1 VKSQGQSIQY
11 HGQISKD
18 HGSLLYSFF
27 VDYIRAAIFELQCRH
42 NSEQDTEPLPD
53 WFVTWKL
60 QRLNLATL
68 QSQQPEPSARQ
79 FDPSIPPNKL
89 FADDPTYRSLD
100 PATGMPLTTN
110 DGQPLTKSATKKLRK
125 VLDGQA
131 KRHDKW
137 ARANLTSSNG
147 SSTIVAT
154 LSSPVAASTDSCI
167 QKAKEQT
174 GPTSTATIQN
184 APDCIDWDGILEPQ
198 FCRVLAGTFGKR
210 QGLKLESDM
219 GPFCHVLRV

>member
-18 HGSLLYSFF
+18 LGCLLYSFF
-27 VDYIRAAIFELQCRH
+27 VDYVRAAIYEMQCRH
-42 NSEQDTEPLPD
+42 NAGQDTEPLPD
-53 WFVTWKL
+53 WFVAWKL
-60 QRLNLATL
+60 QRLNLATF
-68 QSQQPEPSARQ
+68 QSQQPESCAPL

-89 FADDPTYRSLD
+89 FADDPTYGSLD

-131 KRHDKW
+131 KRYEKW
-137 ARANLTSSNG
+137 ARSNLTPSNG
-147 SSTIVAT
+147 PSTLDTT
-154 LSSPVAASTDSCI
+154 LSSPVVVSTDSSLPNA
-167 QKAKEQT
+167 QKQT
-174 GPTSTATIQN
+174 E
-184 APDCIDWDGILEPQ
+184 PDSIDWDGILDPE

-210 QGLKLESDM
+210 QGLELESDM
-219 GPFCHVLRV
+219 GPFCHALRV